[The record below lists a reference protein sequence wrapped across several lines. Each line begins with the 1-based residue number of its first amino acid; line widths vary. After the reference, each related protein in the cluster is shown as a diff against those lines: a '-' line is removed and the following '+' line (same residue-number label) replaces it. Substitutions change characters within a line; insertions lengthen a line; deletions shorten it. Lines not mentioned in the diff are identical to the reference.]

1 MQKSELGS
9 YTHFET
15 TLDASKF
22 PIVSVDLYL
31 DIEKTRE
38 AQMMTRRANAD
49 PKKL

>member
-9 YTHFET
+9 YSHFET
-15 TLDASKF
+15 TLDVSKH

-38 AQMMTRRANAD
+38 RQMMSRKATAD
-49 PKKL
+49 AKKL